1 MATRKTDE
9 QDKLPKSQANT
20 QKTLDAQA
28 KADPATAAD
37 KVKPLNEKQAAKQAE
52 QQETATAEAI
62 EARTLI
68 DEQIG
73 AIGPEP
79 SANPEDNQP
88 EPEENPTNSKPVNVP
103 DDEQRSDDEQAA
115 LDKQARE
122 ALVIDPPT
130 AALPPSQRGTTKE

>member
-68 DEQIG
+68 DEKIG

-79 SANPEDNQP
+79 SANPEDQP